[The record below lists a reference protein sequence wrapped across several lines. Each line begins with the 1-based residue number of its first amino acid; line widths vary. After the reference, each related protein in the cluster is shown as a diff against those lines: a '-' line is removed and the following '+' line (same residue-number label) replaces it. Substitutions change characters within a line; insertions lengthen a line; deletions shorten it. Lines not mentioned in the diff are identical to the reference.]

1 MSSRRILVKVC
12 GMRELDN
19 TQAILRLSPDLIG
32 FIFVPDSKRYVEPS
46 ARSALLESVPPTVR
60 AVGVFKDAEIPELVD
75 TVRQHHLSAVQLHGS
90 EDSAYIAECRKQL
103 PSCYLFKAL
112 SINGSADVF
121 SDLPKGANLYI
132 FDGARPGSGEGFD
145 WDLLSEYRGEAPFFI
160 AGGVGVHS
168 LERLRRCFAEQP
180 YFLGIDI
187 NSKVELSVGVKDQDA
202 VRQVIQGVK
211 L

>member
-1 MSSRRILVKVC
+1 MSRRILVKVC
-12 GMRELDN
+12 GMREFEN

-46 ARSALLESVPPTVR
+46 ARSVLLESVPATVR
-60 AVGVFKDAEIPELVD
+60 AVGVFKDAEISELVD

-112 SINGSADVF
+112 SIGESAGVF
-121 SDLPKGANLYI
+121 SDLPKGVNLYI

-145 WDLLSEYRGEAPFFI
+145 WDLLNEYRGEAPFFI
-160 AGGVGVHS
+160 AGGIGVHS
-168 LERLRRCFAEQP
+168 LDRLQLCFTQHRNL
-180 YFLGIDI
+180 LGIDI
-187 NSKVELSVGVKDQDA
+187 NSKVELRVGVKDQDA
-202 VRQVIQGVK
+202 VRQVIQGVRV
-211 L
+211 